1 MDTKKSFFRTV
12 EAHLGGSIIPE
23 FETKTEVKYQ
33 KIAEI
38 LDFHKVSLPELN
50 TAVIQGF
57 EMATKAGPLMN
68 EPMQSAIFILEDC
81 QLDKEKAQETTLESM
96 SQYGPLQGQ
105 IMSTVK
111 NLCKQSFLNSDPR
124 VVECFYKCS
133 MQASP
138 EVYGAVYNI
147 IDMVRGKVIKEEI

>member
-1 MDTKKSFFRTV
+1 
-12 EAHLGGSIIPE
+12 
-23 FETKTEVKYQ
+23 
-33 KIAEI
+33 
-38 LDFHKVSLPELN
+38 
-50 TAVIQGF
+50 
-57 EMATKAGPLMN
+57 MN
-68 EPMQSAIFILEDC
+68 EPMQSAIFILEDLEL
-81 QLDKEKAQETTLESM
+81 QKEKAKDTTLETL

-138 EVYGAVYNI
+138 ESYGSTY
-147 IDMVRGKVIKEEI
+147 